1 MNEAERGGKKKAKLH
16 VGWKLGNTER
26 VTLDVFFPHDT
37 TITVAGVPSIYILFK
52 WFVIRTKFF
61 MILLNVFL

>member
-1 MNEAERGGKKKAKLH
+1 MNEAERGGKKKAKL
-16 VGWKLGNTER
+16 GWKLGNTER

-37 TITVAGVPSIYILFK
+37 TITLAGVSSIYILFK

-61 MILLNVFL
+61 LILLNIFL